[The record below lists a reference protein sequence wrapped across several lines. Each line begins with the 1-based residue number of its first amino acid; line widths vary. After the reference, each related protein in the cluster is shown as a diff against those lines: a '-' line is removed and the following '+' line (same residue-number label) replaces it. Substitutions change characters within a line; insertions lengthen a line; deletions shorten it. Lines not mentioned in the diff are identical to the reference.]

1 MDWNA
6 KPNSVTLQP
15 MYPKKQSSLLE
26 PSIMNTPSQVPLN
39 PPGSNHPPCM
49 FRSNSNPVSQSPLN
63 IRNTTSQQISASDKH
78 SRTIFASQASLERK
92 TYANV
97 NGPNQLNNSLQ
108 MSPGVAQNVWA
119 NSPVRNSMF
128 SHTGAAVSQQTGFR
142 TNPPNVNALQN
153 QFVTSEIYPMQGQ
166 TVPSNSVRVPV
177 TYQGHQRLTSSL
189 SERQADWAQQYTSNG
204 LTYADYRPHPEQ
216 YSYPPQSFLQ
226 SPTLQKQNTMQL
238 TSVHV
243 KNSHHSNSAL
253 TLQSK
258 QSASLPSYQVAVIQ
272 NEKRLLPPYDCRYA
286 SQTLQNTQHI
296 ITHSS
301 EVPQSQKVH
310 TSEMRKDFC
319 RGFQQ
324 QSLNENV
331 SIPGNFCNMKV
342 NTNVNQPV
350 SEPTRSVD
358 DVQILHQNN
367 QEERVDFSNMT
378 SDQALDTNIVKEK
391 LVKDI
396 KQLVEMRKKFSELA
410 RKIKINKNVLMLA
423 GCTKANSETPQNSE
437 LSLKQTGKT
446 QIGPHVT
453 PATPETA
460 VDKSPKAVEIAEET
474 NRMRSTLNSNIQET
488 NCRNSNQVNSI
499 LLNSVCL
506 GKGPVPDQLHNLKD
520 TTSFKMPTMEKNQFS
535 SGNTVSVENVQTNSE
550 TILVPQSMASE
561 SYASKYLNENKLLIS
576 LLAHGDEIEKR
587 LMKDGCEAIKDSNPH
602 SFKMNAN
609 TQITNNQ
616 LKLKTMETP
625 SSCNIIANV
634 SENSFCLDHKFP
646 KTGVPLNADSHLE
659 LLATCLNLWKKNPS
673 EPTEKKPC
681 NELTTQR
688 TAVEISKAG
697 EICDKTPV
705 SLVGYSQNKMENCS
719 QVTTLPMAVQTYES
733 PGATTIKGTEL
744 QIAVVSPLISDIKT
758 LPVKG
763 ITPDPLPE
771 TVYPVIKEGSVCSL
785 QNQLEENTR
794 VTAVLKVNDPVTT
807 NKVLPLIQKE
817 KRNTSTNGNSEDV
830 PNTNQG
836 NPIESEPNIHYPVSD
851 HQASSNS
858 KDNDTVSSE
867 LLQIDNIC
875 SLVEGDTSYNYQI
888 AKIFNSPPIEQ
899 IESQKSLPNL
909 QVISTKKQK
918 EQLDNI
924 TEKIELGLQKDNFLQ
939 YTDVLHKIPDQSKS
953 PQSLESYLKN
963 VDSSSENKEENNLKH
978 YSKKVSTA
986 KDVCSSAALNQDSNL
1001 QEIDVSCNHTAQD
1014 PAVNEVL
1021 DKTPIFFPH
1030 NQLSELSK
1038 EFPYGIEPVTTHEDS
1053 PAKQITDK
1061 NSKDESCDKTSC
1073 DSKDAADHIKIT
1085 ILNSEQMKELFPEQ
1099 NDLSAL
1105 DKFTNSEK
1113 ENPVTKKGIRC
1124 DSPVHTDGES
1134 PNFVMDSEK
1143 DDVRCCALGWLSNVY
1158 EGVPQCQCKSINNLT
1173 SKVENGKDQC
1183 SLETNSYKQG
1193 ESTSD
1198 KDYSIVCNI
1207 SPNNNPKIA
1216 LTFPIGKNPFSETAQ
1231 GRTMKD
1237 LSEPKCSSIR
1247 TEQELSAPSFSKGD
1261 KKLDSLKCH
1270 KKKRKLKFH
1279 EMTFHSSAKRKFSQE
1294 SSQRKIIA
1302 QNSSPPKAKPG
1313 FWTNKNK
1320 DLHIKNGTFVQK
1332 LLPEKIKLATGDRQ
1346 RKVSAKR
1353 KLGEGSILNSEVKKM
1368 KCFKQEQNKNG
1379 DGTLKTC
1386 TPLSNPDGRS
1396 KVKEKTVS
1404 NVKSLGST
1412 SKDNLPKVVITLEQ
1426 YLQRQKHKEAMGV
1439 KASKL
1444 NCEKSIP
1451 CDSQPMR
1458 SSKLSMQVGSSGKLD
1473 ERHSSSVHTSEES
1486 LSICSSHDKNTKIHH
1501 SHVSKSYLLGN
1512 AKETVDGKQPDKMF
1526 IDKTKLDK
1534 NLNNINN
1541 GGERNHLSPQ
1551 AKEQRKQYLNRVA
1564 FKCIERES
1572 ICLTKLESLPKNINK
1587 EKRVENKPLPQKN
1600 TTEKQSMLEFKLCPD
1615 GLINTKINPTEEQ
1628 KDLQPCPRK
1637 EQAPVQVTGI
1647 KSSKEDWIKGA
1658 PEEKRI
1664 PEANPEIGVCNS
1676 EPLLVRFRRLHS
1688 NPRGSLL
1695 YATDGIDLDKAAGTK
1710 RGPDELSSA
1719 CITTGPNSASTA
1731 NENDRKKFKGDST
1744 TLKGDSKKLNG
1755 DNKLKI
1761 DSKNL
1766 NGDNNLKIDRKK
1778 LNGDNKLKIDSK
1790 NLNGDS
1796 TTLKGDSKKLNG
1808 DNNLKIDSKKL
1819 NGDNKLKIDS
1829 KKLNGDN
1836 KLEIDSKKLNG
1847 DNKLEIDSK
1856 KLKGDREKL
1865 KLKGDSRKSHGD
1877 KLKID
1882 SEKLKSD
1889 GSKLNGDS
1897 NKTKGNSKNST
1908 GDNRSSGVPSRVICI
1923 GKLPGDVTE
1932 DEVIFLGLPFGKVT
1946 NFLMMKW
1953 KNQAFIE
1960 MNTEEAAIT
1969 MVNYYT
1975 SMKLMLRGQP
1985 IYIQFSH
1992 QKELNTSSSH
2002 NQAQVQSALQALN
2015 SVKSKNVAPAAS
2027 AGAVGVGTIEAGPVV
2042 AMNAATVDAVD
2053 VGAGPVS
2060 SVVVS
2065 AGSVGTGAVCS
2076 GTDDAGPVDAG
2087 TVMTGQ
2093 SPVLR
2098 IILENLSHPF
2108 SLDMLHQIF
2117 SNFGRVLKITTFTQN
2132 NMFEAL
2138 LQFAEPW
2145 SAELAK
2151 VFLDSWNIFGC
2162 TVRVSFSTSSI
2173 LKVKYD
2179 SSKSRVYTYP
2189 DLPWHDGQ
2197 PLQNQAMASAFSAA
2211 PIMSAPVK
2219 SGGGFPSTLDI
2230 PQAAGLCDPNELLA
2244 LPPVAIPLVSGVA
2257 TAEASLTAITD
2268 PAPVANHSV
2277 LGASTEEAGQIA
2289 IPGPAGAGNCVL
2301 LVKNLNPE
2309 RITIQNLFIIF
2320 GVYGDV
2326 QRAKIFFK
2334 NKTRALVQMADGIQA
2349 QLAMSHL
2356 NGHKL
2361 HGKPM
2366 LITVTPYK
2374 NVHLLHEG
2382 QADLGL
2388 TKDYSNS
2395 PLHRFRN
2402 ACPKKFQNV
2411 FPPSENLYLSQIPPF
2426 TSAHNL
2432 KALFS
2437 SNGRLV
2443 KKLKFFK
2450 KHSSMALITMGSV
2463 EEAIQALIDLHY
2475 YELGENH
2482 HLWVTFAK
2490 IPVDN
2495 FHLSRKQPLSKQL
2508 K

>member
-6 KPNSVTLQP
+6 KLNSVTLQP

-26 PSIMNTPSQVPLN
+26 PSIINTPPQVPLN
-39 PPGSNHPPCM
+39 PPASNHPACM

-78 SRTIFASQASLERK
+78 GRTIFASQASLERK

-97 NGPNQLNNSLQ
+97 KGPNQLNNSLQ

-204 LTYADYRPHPEQ
+204 LTYADYRPRPEQ

-238 TSVHV
+238 TSVQV
-243 KNSHHSNSAL
+243 KNSNHSNSAL

-258 QSASLPSYQVAVIQ
+258 QTASLPSYQIAVIQ

-286 SQTLQNTQHI
+286 SQTLQNTQHVI
-296 ITHSS
+296 NHSS
-301 EVPQSQKVH
+301 EVPQSQEVH

-324 QSLNENV
+324 QNLNENV
-331 SIPGNFCNMKV
+331 SITGNFCNMKV

-358 DVQILHQNN
+358 DVQILPQNN
-367 QEERVDFSNMT
+367 QEERVDFSNLT
-378 SDQALDTNIVKEK
+378 SSQVLDTNIVKEK

-437 LSLKQTGKT
+437 LSLKQSGNT
-446 QIGPHVT
+446 QFGPHVT
-453 PATPETA
+453 AATPETA

-474 NRMRSTLNSNIQET
+474 NRMHSTLNSNNPET

-520 TTSFKMPTMEKNQFS
+520 TASFKMPTMENTQFS
-535 SGNTVSVENVQTNSE
+535 SGNTVNVKENVQTNSE
-550 TILVPQSMASE
+550 TSLVSQSTASE
-561 SYASKYLNENKLLIS
+561 SYASKYLNENRLLIS
-576 LLAHGDEIEKR
+576 LLAHSDEIEKR
-587 LMKDGCEAIKDSNPH
+587 LMKDGCETTKDSNPH

-616 LKLKTMETP
+616 LNLKTMETP
-625 SSCNIIANV
+625 SSCNINVNV

-673 EPTEKKPC
+673 EPTEKKQC

-688 TAVEISKAG
+688 TAVGISKVG

-719 QVTTLPMAVQTYES
+719 QVTTLPMAVQSYES

-758 LPVKG
+758 LPVNG

-785 QNQLEENTR
+785 QNKLAENTR
-794 VTAVLKVNDPVTT
+794 VTAVLKVNEPVTT

-817 KRNTSTNGNSEDV
+817 KRNTSSNGDSEDA
-830 PNTNQG
+830 PNNNQG
-836 NPIESEPNIHYPVSD
+836 NPVESELNIHCPVSD
-851 HQASSNS
+851 QQASSNS

-888 AKIFNSPPIEQ
+888 AKIFSSPPIEQ

-939 YTDVLHKIPDQSKS
+939 YTDVLYKIPDQSKS
-953 PQSLESYLKN
+953 PQPLELSLKN
-963 VDSSSENKEENNLKH
+963 VDSSSENPEENNLKH

-986 KDVCSSAALNQDSNL
+986 KDMCSSAALNQDSNP

-1021 DKTPIFFPH
+1021 DNTSIFFPH

-1073 DSKDAADHIKIT
+1073 DSKDATDDIKIT

-1099 NDLSAL
+1099 NDQSCEL

-1113 ENPVTKKGIRC
+1113 ECPVPKKGIHC
-1124 DSPVHTDGES
+1124 VSPVHTDGES
-1134 PNFVMDSEK
+1134 SNFVTDSEK

-1158 EGVPQCQCKSINNLT
+1158 EGVPQCQCKSINNLN
-1173 SKVENGKDQC
+1173 SKVENGKDQY
-1183 SLETNSYKQG
+1183 SLETNSCKEV

-1198 KDYSIVCNI
+1198 KDYSIVCNS

-1216 LTFPIGKNPFSETAQ
+1216 LTFPIGKNPFSETEQ
-1231 GRTMKD
+1231 GKTMKV
-1237 LSEPKCSSIR
+1237 LSEPKCSSLR
-1247 TEQELSAPSFSKGD
+1247 TEQELAATSFSKGD

-1279 EMTFHSSAKRKFSQE
+1279 EMTSHSSAKRKFSQE
-1294 SSQRKIIA
+1294 SLQRKIIA

-1313 FWTNKNK
+1313 FSTNKNK
-1320 DLHIKNGTFVQK
+1320 DLHIKNGSFVQK
-1332 LLPEKIKLATGDRQ
+1332 LFPEKIKLETGDRQ
-1346 RKVSAKR
+1346 QKVSAKR

-1368 KCFKQEQNKNG
+1368 KYFKQEQNKNG

-1386 TPLSNPDGRS
+1386 TLVSNPDGRA

-1404 NVKSLGST
+1404 NVKSLVST

-1451 CDSQPMR
+1451 CDSQSMR
-1458 SSKLSMQVGSSGKLD
+1458 SSNLSMQVGSSGKSD
-1473 ERHSSSVHTSEES
+1473 ERHSSSVQTSEEP

-1501 SHVSKSYLLGN
+1501 SHVSKSHLLGN
-1512 AKETVDGKQPDKMF
+1512 AKETVGGKQPDKMF

-1541 GGERNHLSPQ
+1541 GGERNHLSPE

-1564 FKCIERES
+1564 FKCIEQES

-1587 EKRVENKPLPQKN
+1587 EKKVENKLLPQKN

-1615 GLINTKINPTEEQ
+1615 GLINKKINSTEEQ

-1664 PEANPEIGVCNS
+1664 PEANQEIGVCNS
-1676 EPLLVRFRRLHS
+1676 EPMLVRFRRLQS

-1695 YATDGIDLDKAAGTK
+1695 YATDGIVLDKAAGTK

-1719 CITTGPNSASTA
+1719 CITTGPNSASAA
-1731 NENDRKKFKGDST
+1731 NGNDRKKFKDDST

-1755 DNKLKI
+1755 DNK
-1761 DSKNL
+1761 
-1766 NGDNNLKIDRKK
+1766 
-1778 LNGDNKLKIDSK
+1778 
-1790 NLNGDS
+1790 
-1796 TTLKGDSKKLNG
+1796 
-1808 DNNLKIDSKKL
+1808 LKIDSKKL

-1829 KKLNGDN
+1829 KKLNGD
-1836 KLEIDSKKLNG
+1836 SSKLNG
-1847 DNKLEIDSK
+1847 DNKLKGDREK
-1856 KLKGDREKL
+1856 LKLKGVREKL

-1882 SEKLKSD
+1882 SAKLKGD
-1889 GSKLNGDS
+1889 GSKLNSDS
-1897 NKTKGNSKNST
+1897 KKTKGNSKKST

-1923 GKLPGDVTE
+1923 GELPGDVTE

-1953 KNQAFIE
+1953 RNQAFIE

-2002 NQAQVQSALQALN
+2002 NQAQVPSALQALN
-2015 SVKSKNVAPAAS
+2015 SVKSKNVALAAS

-2042 AMNAATVDAVD
+2042 AMNVATVDVGTVDAVD

-2060 SVVVS
+2060 SVAVS
-2065 AGSVGTGAVCS
+2065 AGCVGTGAVCS
-2076 GTDDAGPVDAG
+2076 GTDDAGPADAAAADAG
-2087 TVMTGQ
+2087 TLMTGQ

-2117 SNFGRVLKITTFTQN
+2117 SNFGRVLKITTFAQN

-2138 LQFAEPW
+2138 LQFAEPL

-2151 VFLDSWNIFGC
+2151 VFLDSWNVFGC
-2162 TVRVSFSTSSI
+2162 TVHVSFSTSSI
-2173 LKVKYD
+2173 LKVKYN

-2189 DLPWHDGQ
+2189 DLSWHDSQ
-2197 PLQNQAMASAFSAA
+2197 SLQDQAMALAFSAA

-2219 SGGGFPSTLDI
+2219 SGAGFPSTLDI
-2230 PQAAGLCDPNELLA
+2230 PQAAALCDPNELQA

-2257 TAEASLTAITD
+2257 TAEAGQIAIAD
-2268 PAPVANHSV
+2268 PALMANHSV
-2277 LGASTEEAGQIA
+2277 LGASTKEAGQIA

-2301 LVKNLNPE
+2301 LVKNLNPQ

-2356 NGHKL
+2356 NGQKL
-2361 HGKPM
+2361 HRKRM
-2366 LITVTPYK
+2366 IITVTPYK

-2402 ACPKKFQNV
+2402 ACSKKFQNV
-2411 FPPSENLYLSQIPPF
+2411 FPPSENLFLSQIPPF

-2450 KHSSMALITMGSV
+2450 KYGSTALITMGSV

-2475 YELGENH
+2475 YDLGENH

>member
-6 KPNSVTLQP
+6 KLNSVTLQP
-15 MYPKKQSSLLE
+15 MYPKKQSSFLE
-26 PSIMNTPSQVPLN
+26 PSIINTPSQVPLN
-39 PPGSNHPPCM
+39 PPGSNHPACM

-63 IRNTTSQQISASDKH
+63 IRNTTSNQISASDIH
-78 SRTIFASQASLERK
+78 SRTIFASQVSLERK

-97 NGPNQLNNSLQ
+97 KGPNQLNNSLQ
-108 MSPGVAQNVWA
+108 MSPGVAQNVWT
-119 NSPVRNSMF
+119 NSAVRNSMF
-128 SHTGAAVSQQTGFR
+128 SHTGGSVSQQTGFR

-153 QFVTSEIYPMQGQ
+153 QFITSEVYSMQGQ
-166 TVPSNSVRVPV
+166 MVPSNSVRVPV
-177 TYQGHQRLTSSL
+177 TYQGNQRLTSSL
-189 SERQADWAQQYTSNG
+189 SERQADCAQQYTSNG
-204 LTYADYRPHPEQ
+204 MTYADYRPRPEQ

-238 TSVHV
+238 TSVQV

-258 QSASLPSYQVAVIQ
+258 QTASLPSYQIAVIQ

-286 SQTLQNTQHI
+286 SQTLQNTQHV

-301 EVPQSQKVH
+301 EVPQSQEVH

-324 QSLNENV
+324 QNLNENV
-331 SIPGNFCNMKV
+331 SITGNFCNMKV
-342 NTNVNQPV
+342 NTNTNQAF
-350 SEPTRSVD
+350 SEPIRSVD
-358 DVQILHQNN
+358 DVQILPQNN
-367 QEERVDFSNMT
+367 QEERVDFSNPT
-378 SDQALDTNIVKEK
+378 PSQILDTNIAKEK

-410 RKIKINKNVLMLA
+410 RKIKINKKVLMLA
-423 GCTKANSETPQNSE
+423 GCIKANSETPQNSE

-446 QIGPHVT
+446 QFGPHVT

-474 NRMRSTLNSNIQET
+474 NRMHSTMNSSQET

-499 LLNSVCL
+499 LLNSVCS

-520 TTSFKMPTMEKNQFS
+520 TTSFKMPTMENTQFS
-535 SGNTVSVENVQTNSE
+535 SGNIVNVEENVQTNSE

-561 SYASKYLNENKLLIS
+561 PYTSKYLNENRLLIS

-587 LMKDGCEAIKDSNPH
+587 LMKDGCETIKDSNPH
-602 SFKMNAN
+602 SFEMKAN

-616 LKLKTMETP
+616 LNLKTMETP
-625 SSCNIIANV
+625 SSCNINANV
-634 SENSFCLDHKFP
+634 SENSSYLDHKFP

-673 EPTEKKPC
+673 EPIEKKPC

-688 TAVEISKAG
+688 TAVGISKAG
-697 EICDKTPV
+697 EICDKTQV
-705 SLVGYSQNKMENCS
+705 SLVGNSQNKMENCS
-719 QVTTLPMAVQTYES
+719 QVTTLPMVVQSYES

-763 ITPDPLPE
+763 ITPDSLPE
-771 TVYPVIKEGSVCSL
+771 TGYPVIKEGSVCSL
-785 QNQLEENTR
+785 QNQLAENRR
-794 VTAVLKVNDPVTT
+794 VTAVLKVNEPVTSTT

-817 KRNTSTNGNSEDV
+817 KRNTSTNGNSENA

-836 NPIESEPNIHYPVSD
+836 NPIESEPNIHCPVSD
-851 HQASSNS
+851 QQASSNS
-858 KDNDTVSSE
+858 RDNDTVNSE

-924 TEKIELGLQKDNFLQ
+924 TEKIELGLQKDNFLH

-953 PQSLESYLKN
+953 PQPLESFLKN
-963 VDSSSENKEENNLKH
+963 VDSSSENPEESNLKH

-986 KDVCSSAALNQDSNL
+986 KDMCSSAALHQGSNP
-1001 QEIDVSCNHTAQD
+1001 QETDVSCNHTAQD

-1021 DKTPIFFPH
+1021 DNTSIFFPH

-1073 DSKDAADHIKIT
+1073 DCKDATDHIKIT
-1085 ILNSEQMKELFPEQ
+1085 ILNPEQMKELFPEQ
-1099 NDLSAL
+1099 KDQPCEL
-1105 DKFTNSEK
+1105 DKFTKSEK
-1113 ENPVTKKGIRC
+1113 ENPVTKKGIHC

-1134 PNFVMDSEK
+1134 SNFVTDSEK

-1158 EGVPQCQCKSINNLT
+1158 EGVPQCKCKSINNLT
-1173 SKVENGKDQC
+1173 SKVKNGKDRC
-1183 SLETNSYKQG
+1183 SLETNSCKQG

-1198 KDYSIVCNI
+1198 KDCSTVFNS

-1216 LTFPIGKNPFSETAQ
+1216 QTFPIGKNPFSETEQ

-1237 LSEPKCSSIR
+1237 LSEPKCSSLR

-1261 KKLDSLKCH
+1261 KLDSLKCH

-1294 SSQRKIIA
+1294 SLQRTIIA

-1320 DLHIKNGTFVQK
+1320 DLHIKNGSFVQK
-1332 LLPEKIKLATGDRQ
+1332 LLPEKIKLETGDRQ
-1346 RKVSAKR
+1346 QKVSTKR
-1353 KLGEGSILNSEVKKM
+1353 KLGEESILNSEVKK
-1368 KCFKQEQNKNG
+1368 KKYFKQEQNKNG

-1386 TPLSNPDGRS
+1386 TPLSKPDERA

-1451 CDSQPMR
+1451 CDSQSMK
-1458 SSKLSMQVGSSGKLD
+1458 SSKLSMQVGSSGKSN
-1473 ERHSSSVHTSEES
+1473 ERHSSSVQTSEES
-1486 LSICSSHDKNTKIHH
+1486 LSICSSHDSNTKIHH

-1512 AKETVDGKQPDKMF
+1512 AKETVGGKQPDKML

-1564 FKCIERES
+1564 FKCIEREG
-1572 ICLTKLESLPKNINK
+1572 ICLTKLESLPKNI
-1587 EKRVENKPLPQKN
+1587 EKRVENKPNTTLPKKN
-1600 TTEKQSMLEFKLCPD
+1600 TTEKQSMLDFKLCPD
-1615 GLINTKINPTEEQ
+1615 GLINKKINSTEEQ

-1637 EQAPVQVTGI
+1637 EQAPVQGI

-1664 PEANPEIGVCNS
+1664 PEANQEIGVCNS

-1695 YATDGIDLDKAAGTK
+1695 YGTDGIVLDKAAGTK

-1719 CITTGPNSASTA
+1719 CITTVPISASAA
-1731 NENDRKKFKGDST
+1731 NGNDRKKLKGDST
-1744 TLKGDSKKLNG
+1744 KLKDDSKKLKGDSKKLNG
-1755 DNKLKI
+1755 DNKLKC
-1761 DSKNL
+1761 DSKKL
-1766 NGDNNLKIDRKK
+1766 KGDSSK
-1778 LNGDNKLKIDSK
+1778 LNGDNKLKTDRR
-1790 NLNGDS
+1790 
-1796 TTLKGDSKKLNG
+1796 
-1808 DNNLKIDSKKL
+1808 
-1819 NGDNKLKIDS
+1819 
-1829 KKLNGDN
+1829 
-1836 KLEIDSKKLNG
+1836 KLE
-1847 DNKLEIDSK
+1847 
-1856 KLKGDREKL
+1856 LKGDREKL

-1882 SEKLKSD
+1882 SEKLKRDSKKLKGD

-1897 NKTKGNSKNST
+1897 KKMKGNSKNSKD
-1908 GDNRSSGVPSRVICI
+1908 DNRNSGVPSRVICI
-1923 GKLPGDVTE
+1923 EKLPGDVAE

-1992 QKELNTSSSH
+1992 HKELNTSSSH

-2015 SVKSKNVAPAAS
+2015 SVKSRNLALAAS

-2042 AMNAATVDAVD
+2042 AMNAATVDVGAVDAVD
-2053 VGAGPVS
+2053 VGVSPVS
-2060 SVVVS
+2060 SVAVS
-2065 AGSVGTGAVCS
+2065 TGSVDTGAVCS
-2076 GTDDAGPVDAG
+2076 GTDDAGPVDAAAVDAG

-2098 IILENLSHPF
+2098 IILENLFHPF
-2108 SLDMLHQIF
+2108 PLDMLHQIF
-2117 SNFGRVLKITTFTQN
+2117 SHFGKVLKIITFTQN
-2132 NMFEAL
+2132 NMFQAL
-2138 LQFAEPW
+2138 LQYAEPL
-2145 SAELAK
+2145 SAVLAK

-2162 TVRVSFSTSSI
+2162 TVRISFSTSSI
-2173 LKVKYD
+2173 LNLKYN

-2189 DLPWHDGQ
+2189 DLPWHDSES
-2197 PLQNQAMASAFSAA
+2197 LQDQAMASAFGAA
-2211 PIMSAPVK
+2211 LVMSAPVK
-2219 SGGGFPSTLDI
+2219 SGAGFPSTLDI
-2230 PQAAGLCDPNELLA
+2230 PQAAGLCDPNELQP
-2244 LPPVAIPLVSGVA
+2244 LPPVAIPLVSGAA
-2257 TAEASLTAITD
+2257 TAEAGQIAIAD
-2268 PAPVANHSV
+2268 PAPVAKHSV
-2277 LGASTEEAGQIA
+2277 SGASIAEAEEAGQIA

-2301 LVKNLNPE
+2301 LVRNLNPE

-2356 NGHKL
+2356 NRHKL

-2402 ACPKKFQNV
+2402 ACSKKFQNV
-2411 FPPSENLYLSQIPPF
+2411 FPPSENLYLSHIPPF
-2426 TSAHNL
+2426 TSTQNL

-2437 SNGRLV
+2437 RRGRIV
-2443 KKLKFFK
+2443 KKFKFFK
-2450 KHSSMALITMGSV
+2450 KHRSMALITMGSV

-2490 IPVDN
+2490 IPGDN
-2495 FHLSRKQPLSKQL
+2495 FHPSRKQPLSKQL